1 MPVTRL
7 CSIAILPLIVLATA
21 SAGVGPPAASPNGI
35 ALPGGY
41 RNWRLI
47 APSYRGDKHHV
58 RAILGNDIAIDA
70 ARAGK
75 TRPWPDGAILVKLA
89 WKEKVHEHFRTALVP
104 GEFVQAEF
112 MVKDAKKYAATGGWG
127 FARWLGAEQKPY
139 GKDANFV
146 AECFSCHQPVK
157 DRDYVFTRPA
167 VLP

>member
-1 MPVTRL
+1 MPMTRL
-7 CSIAILPLIVLATA
+7 CAIAILPIMFLA
-21 SAGVGPPAASPNGI
+21 SAIADAKPPAAPNGI
-35 ALPGGY
+35 ALPDGY

-89 WKEKVHEHFRTALVP
+89 WKQKVHEHSPTALVP

-112 MVKDAKKYAATGGWG
+112 MMKDAKKYVATGGWG
-127 FARWLGAEQKPY
+127 FARWLGTEQKPY
-139 GKDANFV
+139 GKDATFV
-146 AECFSCHQPVK
+146 AECFGCHKPVK
-157 DRDYVFTRPA
+157 DSDYVFTRPV